1 MERNAT
7 RVWRSEEDEAEHTLL
22 RFQGGSLVVVQP
34 VDGFEDF
41 LTRLQ
46 ALNPAID
53 LSSSPGH
60 ARPGL
65 EVPATEERGPVVNR
79 LLRSALFPLI
89 VISLL
94 VYLASDALIGR

>member
-1 MERNAT
+1 MT
-7 RVWRSEEDEAEHTLL
+7 RPSTRS
-22 RFQGGSLVVVQP
+22 FGSKGGSLVVVQP

-53 LSSSPGH
+53 LSSGD

-65 EVPATEERGPVVNR
+65 ETPATEERGTPVNR
-79 LLRSALFPLI
+79 SVARS
-89 VISLL
+89 S
-94 VYLASDALIGR
+94 R